1 MRVSQEKR
9 EEALAKEA
17 LLLERQ
23 QLLDEVAEVKH
34 EEPSPSPKPKPKR

>member
-1 MRVSQEKR
+1 VRVSQEKR

-23 QLLDEVAEVKH
+23 QLLDEVAEV
-34 EEPSPSPKPKPKR
+34 SRQ